1 MSGGKGN
8 VHLFDNSKAPQFW
21 AFFLAFRGKKALKEI
36 KVRKRYD
43 AAGFFTSRGRPK
55 SLVTK
60 CRLGGGHEP
69 VADLPID
76 LEDAPLPRSI

>member
-1 MSGGKGN
+1 MPVKETSVYLIIPRHPNFG
-8 VHLFDNSKAPQFW
+8 P
-21 AFFLAFRGKKALKEI
+21 FFLAFRGKKALKEI

-55 SLVTK
+55 RFVTK
-60 CRLGGGHEP
+60 FHLGGGHEP
-69 VADLPID
+69 VADPLFG